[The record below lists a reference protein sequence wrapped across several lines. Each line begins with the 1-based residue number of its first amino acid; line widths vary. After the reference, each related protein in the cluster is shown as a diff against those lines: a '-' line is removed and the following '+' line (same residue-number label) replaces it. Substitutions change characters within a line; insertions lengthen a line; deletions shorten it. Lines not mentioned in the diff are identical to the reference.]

1 MSIFSSWGLQS
12 LVTAKHNPKT
22 ERFNPHPPGV
32 ICEGSVAH
40 AIQHLLQSPEFRRVK
55 RANTQCDS

>member
-12 LVTAKHNPKT
+12 LVTAKPNPKT

-32 ICEGSVAH
+32 IRDGSVTH
-40 AIQHLLQSPEFRRVK
+40 AVLLFLK
-55 RANTQCDS
+55 TNKC